1 MCAIH
6 LLTNLSISKL
16 RLQWWHKF
24 VSITFFHGFYLRL
37 WFRIIWNERW
47 EVAVSKW
54 EMYPQQSKRN
64 WGNSSNICAKTWK
77 INKSDIRRAPFHEW
91 ANIIKS
97 ILLNFLIFSAI
108 WSLTDTLRTFPCEI
122 LNLLSTSLCF
132 CFNLSFYVN
141 SM

>member
-6 LLTNLSISKL
+6 LLINLSISKI
-16 RLQWWHKF
+16 WKAAVVTPVWFYH
-24 VSITFFHGFYLRL
+24 FFHGFFLRL
-37 WFRIIWNERW
+37 WFRMIWNERW

-64 WGNSSNICAKTWK
+64 WGNSSNICAK
-77 INKSDIRRAPFHEW
+77 INKSDIRCAPFHEW